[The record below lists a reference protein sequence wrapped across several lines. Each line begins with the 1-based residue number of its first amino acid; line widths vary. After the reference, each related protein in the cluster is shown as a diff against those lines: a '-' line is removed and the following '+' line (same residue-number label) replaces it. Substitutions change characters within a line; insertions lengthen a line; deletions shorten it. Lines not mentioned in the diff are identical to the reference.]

1 MTKNITAAKPK
12 DLEGFEKIIVDLA
25 PVVIFFLANW
35 WFGRDG
41 TTLPFGKKPIIPA
54 TAVFTAAFVASMAY
68 SWIKVRHVSPM
79 TLFTG
84 AIVIIF
90 GGLTIWLNNDL
101 FIKLRPTIVNTLL
114 GTLLLGGHLLGRS
127 PVKSLFGQA
136 FPPLKDRGWAIFTY
150 AWVGFFFFSAALNE
164 ILRRLLSDDAYVAYI
179 SWGDILLTFGF
190 LIVLMPVILK
200 YEEKPVNEPKA

>member
-1 MTKNITAAKPK
+1 MTENTIASKPK
-12 DLEGFEKIIVDLA
+12 DLEGFEKILVDLA
-25 PVVIFFLANW
+25 PVIVFFVANW
-35 WFGRDG
+35 WFGREG
-41 TTLPFGKKPIIPA
+41 AILPFGSKPIIPA
-54 TAVFTAAFVASMAY
+54 TAVFSAAFLAAMAY

-90 GGLTIWLNNDL
+90 GGLTIWLDNDL

-127 PVKSLFGQA
+127 PVKALFGQA
-136 FPPLKDRGWAIFTY
+136 FPPLKERGWTIFTY

-164 ILRRLLSDDAYVAYI
+164 ILRRVLSDNAYVAYI

-190 LIVLMPVILK
+190 LIILMPIILK
-200 YEEKPVNEPKA
+200 YEDPAEAPPKI